1 MNNLN
6 VWNPPARELERVLKL
21 ISQGKGDA
29 DIAEDMGVDP
39 SDIARIRATA
49 HANQIKKE
57 TRNSLIGDIA
67 ARAKFLADQK
77 VDYLRRS
84 VATENSN
91 TDHAVWSESRH
102 RTKGDMIEE
111 ILMEEFQTEF
121 DREFAEDE

>member
-102 RTKGDMIEE
+102 RVPVA
-111 ILMEEFQTEF
+111 FV
-121 DREFAEDE
+121 AV